1 MTSNSRYAFLL
12 CLTTVGLLVVLLFQ
26 GLSGASLEA
35 APGENAGG
43 DVLLKVEGLEVQ
55 EGFSI
60 EIFADPN
67 TKNWVLSIGP
77 DQITFIVQ
85 IKTNGEWI
93 LMVHDNDP
101 RTAGYMTDFD
111 GSHYNTSKKLT
122 NPLKV
127 SGAYGEVTLPVGGV
141 IYTGNS
147 TEMKKVDQIVT
158 LTQDTVWTDEL
169 SKGNQYM
176 IVLTFTATAPY

>member
-1 MTSNSRYAFLL
+1 MMASSRYAFLL
-12 CLTTVGLLVVLLFQ
+12 CALTSCLLTVLSFQ

-43 DVLLKVEGLEVQ
+43 DILLKVEGLEVQ

-60 EIFADPN
+60 EVFADPN

-77 DQITFIVQ
+77 DQITFVVQ

-93 LMVHDNDP
+93 LMVRDNDP
-101 RTAGYMTDFD
+101 RTAGFMTDFD
-111 GSHYNTSKKLT
+111 GSHYNTSQKLT

-127 SGAYGEVTLPVGGV
+127 SGAYGEVTLPEGGV
-141 IYTGNS
+141 IYAGNS
-147 TEMKKVDQIVT
+147 TEMKKVGHVVT
-158 LTQDTVWTDEL
+158 LTQDTLWTDEL